1 MDIIKLFAGGFPMTT
16 ETLEFLQ
23 NSYAKPI
30 EALTNL
36 TGDGVILEGIIDTA
50 GTLSAGYLIKDKE
63 IIPFVSS
70 ATGAT
75 IYIQEHT
82 TQVPY
87 NVDVDNDGNLDRKD
101 AYVTR
106 YATTTAVVA
115 GDTVISS
122 FAFSS
127 LTRLAETR
135 QPIGSGILW
144 FDPLNIP
151 KFYRVMDGTGGTVN
165 GAPAIDLRDRFIK
178 MAGSENVA
186 GTSGGSR
193 TKTLAVA
200 NLPSHTH
207 TTPAISLGKTF
218 GTKGARSDGG
228 NDYLATND
236 ADGSGSLKSF
246 SAPAGTTGGGSG
258 TGTAF
263 NIEPSFYSAIW
274 IQYIGF

>member
-16 ETLEFLQ
+16 ETLQFIQ
-23 NSYAKPI
+23 DSYKKPI

-50 GTLSAGYLIKDKE
+50 GTLSAGYLIKNKE

-87 NVDVDNDGNLDRKD
+87 NVDVDNDGNLDLKD

-115 GDTVISS
+115 GDVVISS

-165 GAPAIDLRDRFIK
+165 GAPAIDLRDKFIK
-178 MAGSENVA
+178 MAGSESVA

-193 TKTLAVA
+193 TKTLSVA

-207 TTPAISLGKTF
+207 TTPAINLTKVF
-218 GTKGARSDGG
+218 GTGGARSDGG
-228 NDYLATND
+228 DDFLKTND
-236 ADGSGSLKSF
+236 ASGATSSKSF
-246 SAPAGTTGGGSG
+246 SAPAGVTGGGTG
-258 TGTAF
+258 TATAF
-263 NIEPSFYSAIW
+263 NIEPSHYSAIW